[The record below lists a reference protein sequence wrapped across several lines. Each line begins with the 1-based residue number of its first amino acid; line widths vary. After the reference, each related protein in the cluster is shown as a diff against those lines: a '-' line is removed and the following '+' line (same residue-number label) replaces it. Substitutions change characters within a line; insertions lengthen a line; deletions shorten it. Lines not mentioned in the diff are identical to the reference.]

1 MKILSGTEFCSD
13 LDIQRYQ
20 ERRAGGVFS
29 RMSDCWMELEDQ
41 RIHYTHL
48 LSGVSSSI
56 NMHDYPRYI
65 QTDDTYWQR

>member
-13 LDIQRYQ
+13 LDIQRIPRRKSRRSIFQ
-20 ERRAGGVFS
+20 NERL
-29 RMSDCWMELEDQ
+29 WMELEDQ

-65 QTDDTYWQR
+65 QTDDTHWQR